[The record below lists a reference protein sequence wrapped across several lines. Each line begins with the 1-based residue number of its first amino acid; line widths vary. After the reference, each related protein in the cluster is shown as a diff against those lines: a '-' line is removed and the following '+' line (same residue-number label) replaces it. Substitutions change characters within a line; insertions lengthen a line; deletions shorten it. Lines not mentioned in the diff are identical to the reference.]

1 MYPSITTTDRAAL
14 MCSGSPK
21 QSPIRIRFKLAVREN
36 PQCDPSELNSLVSH
50 LIFLDEGEDSSLE
63 EMSLNNRAGMLIRLP
78 QMATCVIV

>member
-1 MYPSITTTDRAAL
+1 

-21 QSPIRIRFKLAVREN
+21 QSPIRIRFKLAVREK
-36 PQCDPSELNSLVSH
+36 PQSELNSLVSH
-50 LIFLDEGEDSSLE
+50 LIFLDEDEDSSLE